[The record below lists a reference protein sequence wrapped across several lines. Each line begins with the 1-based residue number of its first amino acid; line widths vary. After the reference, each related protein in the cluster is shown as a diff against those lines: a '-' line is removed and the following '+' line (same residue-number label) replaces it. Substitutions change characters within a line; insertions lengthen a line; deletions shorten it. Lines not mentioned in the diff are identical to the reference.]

1 VTAAALFFSQG
12 GFGHVGLLCFRTNL
26 KICQGFPGSPM
37 AKASLSSAAGVGLI
51 PGWGA

>member
-1 VTAAALFFSQG
+1 MTPAALFFSQG

-26 KICQGFPGSPM
+26 KITRDFPGSPV
-37 AKASLSSAAGVGLI
+37 AKASLSSAVGVGST